1 MSRTLMLCR
10 LGLAGAAT
18 VAVLTACGGSGGSTN
33 AASST
38 SVARTTS
45 SSAATTAATVAAG
58 GGGAFC
64 DQARAFASQVASSVG
79 GLTQKNGSQ
88 ALQTLV
94 AQLQSMSPPAEIAA
108 DWRTALGDLTTL
120 AQALANGVP
129 TDAQGQAALEQKVA
143 PAEQE
148 LTTAGDHIDQYLQTK
163 CGINVGDTASATS

>member
-18 VAVLTACGGSGGSTN
+18 LAVLTACGGAGGSTT
-33 AASST
+33 ASS
-38 SVARTTS
+38 SGAAKTS
-45 SSAATTAATVAAG
+45 SSPTTSAAAAG
-58 GGGAFC
+58 GGSFC
-64 DQARAFASQVASSVG
+64 DQARTFASQVSSSVG
-79 GLTQKNGSQ
+79 GLTRQNGGQ
-88 ALQTLV
+88 ALQQLV

-108 DWRTALGDLTTL
+108 DWRAALGDLTTL

-129 TDAQGQAALEQKVA
+129 TDAQGLAALEQKIA

-163 CGINVGDTASATS
+163 CGIGVGGTASSTG